1 MRPWSSLVSRVK
13 IDRLNAS
20 CVFNVL
26 RLPKTNWKREKKKE
40 IEYLRSTGPNFHI
53 SIPVRCYEVNRS
65 VVVATMQR
73 EEICILQAD
82 HASSR
87 MTIREWRLLNWT
99 EFTTRKK
106 VVSKRKAQRSGRL
119 FVGRKCYSLP
129 GGGCAQDRVTTI
141 SWRLCFL
148 PAARTSF
155 VATLRNL
162 IAHQRKRNALF
173 SCLYDNVRARK
184 SALNRLRNVARRQ
197 GAFQEK
203 QTKPDREE
211 GDGIEKET
219 TRSYA
224 TLR

>member
-1 MRPWSSLVSRVK
+1 
-13 IDRLNAS
+13 
-20 CVFNVL
+20 
-26 RLPKTNWKREKKKE
+26 
-40 IEYLRSTGPNFHI
+40 
-53 SIPVRCYEVNRS
+53 
-65 VVVATMQR
+65 MQR

-87 MTIREWRLLNWT
+87 MTIREWRLRNWT
-99 EFTTRKK
+99 ETTHGKMSCRKG
-106 VVSKRKAQRSGRL
+106 RSRDL
-119 FVGRKCYSLP
+119 VDYSSDGNATRFLAEGVHRIEWRWFL
-129 GGGCAQDRVTTI
+129 GG
-141 SWRLCFL
+141 CFL

-155 VATLRNL
+155 VTTLRNL

-184 SALNRLRNVARRQ
+184 SALNRLRNVARLQ
-197 GAFQEK
+197 GAFHEK

-211 GDGIEKET
+211 GDGIKRET

>member
-1 MRPWSSLVSRVK
+1 
-13 IDRLNAS
+13 
-20 CVFNVL
+20 
-26 RLPKTNWKREKKKE
+26 
-40 IEYLRSTGPNFHI
+40 
-53 SIPVRCYEVNRS
+53 
-65 VVVATMQR
+65 MQR

-119 FVGRKCYSLP
+119 FVERKCYSLP

-173 SCLYDNVRARK
+173 SYLYDNVRARK

>member
-1 MRPWSSLVSRVK
+1 MPRVFLTCS
-13 IDRLNAS
+13 D
-20 CVFNVL
+20 FQ
-26 RLPKTNWKREKKKE
+26 KRTENERKKKKE
-40 IEYLRSTGPNFHI
+40 VEYSTGPNFHI

-87 MTIREWRLLNWT
+87 MTIREWRLRNWT
-99 EFTTRKK
+99 ETTARKK

-129 GGGCAQDRVTTI
+129 GGVCAQDRVTTI

-162 IAHQRKRNALF
+162 IARQRKRNALF

-211 GDGIEKET
+211 GDGIKRET

>member
-1 MRPWSSLVSRVK
+1 MPRVFLTCS
-13 IDRLNAS
+13 D
-20 CVFNVL
+20 FQ
-26 RLPKTNWKREKKKE
+26 KRTENERKKKNE
-40 IEYLRSTGPNFHI
+40 VEYSTGPNFHI

-87 MTIREWRLLNWT
+87 MTIREWRLRNWT
-99 EFTTRKK
+99 ETTARKK

-129 GGGCAQDRVTTI
+129 GGVCAQDRVTTI

-162 IAHQRKRNALF
+162 IARQRKRNALF

-211 GDGIEKET
+211 GDGIKRET